1 MGKIDSKQLTDK
13 IQNYR
18 DNGKS
23 CSQSVLTGICTT
35 VDCKLS
41 EEELLSNMYKIRKNE
56 LTYEGIR
63 RNNTQYRVLIYSEG
77 MIRERYP
84 SSYSSGSDN
93 IKDHDDI
100 NNIIIDKSLA
110 YMYINE

>member
-41 EEELLSNMYKIRKNE
+41 EEELLSLGKGFSGGIGGTFEKAAVMSKQALTRKVGTHSDKLHIKE
-56 LTYEGIR
+56 
-63 RNNTQYRVLIYSEG
+63 LIYSQ
-77 MIRERYP
+77 Y
-84 SSYSSGSDN
+84 
-93 IKDHDDI
+93 IKHTLI
-100 NNIIIDKSLA
+100 NTLKMDL
-110 YMYINE
+110 